1 MTFTLRSYLQG
12 DHVVLDLETTTME
25 TIATRPR
32 PRAAGRAD
40 TNPDAPATR
49 LSRRLVFLL
58 AAACGL
64 AVANLYYAQPLLA
77 LIARAFHAGMGAAGL
92 IAILTQVGY
101 AGGLAFLVPLG
112 DVLERRR
119 LVVGGLALASVALLA
134 AALAPSILVLAA
146 LGLAIGGTS
155 VVVQILIPFAADL
168 AGEAERG
175 RVIGTVMSGLLI
187 GILLARTVSGVVA
200 GATSWRVMYLL
211 AAVLMVGLAAVL
223 GRALP
228 RSSPTASL
236 AYPAL
241 LRSVLALLRDEAVL
255 RRRALYGALGFAAFS
270 AFWTTAAFVLAG
282 PPYHYGA
289 TVIGLFGLLGV
300 AGALVAS
307 LAGRLA
313 DHGYAHGA
321 TGGFAA
327 AILASFGLLV
337 LGGHALVPF
346 IAGVLLLDLGVQGLQ
361 ITNQSE
367 IYRLGGG
374 ARSRITT
381 AYMTSYFVGGAAG
394 SAGAVALYGVA
405 GWGGVCLLGAACAA
419 AILSLWAL
427 AGDRGGTPAR
437 MEGAKA

>member
-1 MTFTLRSYLQG
+1 MR
-12 DHVVLDLETTTME
+12 DIETPDTVRQPQNDTM
-25 TIATRPR
+25 PR
-32 PRAAGRAD
+32 PRADGRSD
-40 TNPDAPATR
+40 IPPDARIA
-49 LSRRLVFLL
+49 RRLVFIL

-64 AVANLYYAQPLLA
+64 AAANLYYVQPLLA
-77 LIARAFHAGMGAAGL
+77 LIARTFHAGTGAAGL
-92 IAILTQVGY
+92 VAILTQVGY

-119 LVVGGLALASVALLA
+119 LVVVVLALVAAALVA
-134 AALAPSILVLAA
+134 AALAPSILALAA
-146 LGLAIGGTS
+146 IGLAIGGAS
-155 VVVQILIPFAADL
+155 VVVQVLIPFAVDL
-168 AGEAERG
+168 ADEAERG
-175 RVIGTVMSGLLI
+175 RVVGTVMSGLLI
-187 GILLARTVSGVVA
+187 GILLARTVSGAVA
-200 GATSWRVMYLL
+200 GATSWRVMYAL

-223 GRALP
+223 RRALP
-228 RSSPTASL
+228 RSSPTAAL
-236 AYPAL
+236 PYPAL
-241 LRSVLALLRDEAVL
+241 LRSVLTLLREEAVL

-282 PPYHYGA
+282 PPYRYGA
-289 TVIGLFGLLGV
+289 TVIGLFGLLGA

-313 DHGYAHGA
+313 DRGYAHGA

-327 AILASFGLLV
+327 AILVSFGLLV
-337 LGGHALVPF
+337 FGGHALVPF
-346 IAGVLLLDLGVQGLQ
+346 IAGVMVLDLGVQGLQ

-381 AYMTSYFVGGAAG
+381 AYMTNYFVGGTAG
-394 SAGAVALYGVA
+394 SAGAVALYGVT
-405 GWGGVCLLGAACAA
+405 GWGGVCLLGTACAA

-427 AGDRGGTPAR
+427 AGDRGGTSAR